1 METKKTPW
9 QAPELE
15 VLDVQQTMAGY
26 GFRQID
32 WIEEHD
38 ADLYD
43 PSSWWSYFKLKI
55 VFLLKRS
62 PVGGFFDAQ
71 MRDKNIVPFQTKT
84 TMIDIEQQLNKA

>member
-9 QAPELE
+9 QALELE

-43 PSSWWSYFKLKI
+43 PSS
-55 VFLLKRS
+55 
-62 PVGGFFDAQ
+62 
-71 MRDKNIVPFQTKT
+71 
-84 TMIDIEQQLNKA
+84 